1 MYDGK
6 FYFGLLASGVQ
17 VNNLILNNNFTI
29 SFTVNTTIYQNSVY
43 PNHWFVLSTSD
54 GTRFVN
60 ICGGGSFTTPTT
72 YNYNGG
78 NSSYNNTT
86 NIMSLSFL
94 LPSQNITL
102 TETFGASFT
111 LIPGNYLLKAYCANS
126 NYSQILE
133 MISNPISIING
144 LICFKEDTKI
154 LTDQGY
160 KLIQELKTGDMVKT
174 YQDDYK
180 PIFKILMKEIYH
192 VAIEN
197 KIKDQLYKYTKNE
210 YPEIFEDLV
219 ITGNH
224 CILIDKYPQK
234 KEEEYA
240 IRIFGIERYKINDK
254 YLLLSWRDN
263 NSKVLETPGKY
274 NIYHLSLE
282 NTDTFSI
289 YGIYANGLLVESCSI
304 NSISYF

>member
-1 MYDGK
+1 MYDGI
-6 FYFGLLASGVQ
+6 FYFGSLASGTQ
-17 VNNLILNNNFTI
+17 VKTLPLNYNFTI
-29 SFTVNTTIYQNSVY
+29 SFTVDTTIYPNSTY
-43 PNHWFVLSTSD
+43 PNHWFVLSISD
-54 GTRFVN
+54 GTKFVN

-102 TETFGASFT
+102 TETFGVSFT
-111 LIPGNYLLKAYCANS
+111 LTPGNYLLKAYCANS
-126 NYSQILE
+126 NFSQVLE
-133 MISNPISIING
+133 MKSNPISLTNR
-144 LICFKEDTKI
+144 LICFKEDTQI

-192 VAIEN
+192 IATEN

-224 CILIDKYPQK
+224 CILIDKYPEK
-234 KEEEYA
+234 KEKKYA
-240 IRIFGIERYKINDK
+240 IKMFGNKRYKIHDK
-254 YLLLSWRDN
+254 YLLLSWRN
-263 NSKVLETPGKY
+263 NKSKVLETPGKY

-282 NTDTFSI
+282 NDDIFSI
-289 YGIYANGLLVESCSI
+289 YGLYANGLLVESSSI